1 MERIFMK
8 LRVLFLLSGVL
19 VGTGCVYHGPS
30 VIKSNMGNLEINLAG
45 TDVVYHD
52 AELYIDGKLI
62 GNITKKLPTLHI
74 QRGKRE
80 IRIEAP
86 GFKPYEKHI
95 IILGHPN
102 HQVINAFL
110 EKE

>member
-1 MERIFMK
+1 MERILMK
-8 LRVLFLLSGVL
+8 ARVLFLLPAAL
-19 VGTGCVYHGPS
+19 VVTGCVYHGPA
-30 VIKSNMGNLEINLAG
+30 VVKSNMGNLEVNLAG

-52 AELYIDGKLI
+52 AELYIDGKFI
-62 GNITKKLPTLHI
+62 GNITKNLPTLHI
-74 QRGKRE
+74 RRGERE
-80 IRIEAP
+80 VRIEAP

-110 EKE
+110 QKE